1 MSMASQIR
9 EEALDGGDRGG
20 WGNPMA
26 CSICI
31 CSRGYEEKVRCR
43 GGGSRPRRKEEEP
56 GAAGDAPAKSYLE
69 P

>member
-20 WGNPMA
+20 WGNLTA

-43 GGGSRPRRKEEEP
+43 GGGSQSRRKE
-56 GAAGDAPAKSYLE
+56 G
-69 P
+69 